1 MWKNKKMRDRIDNIE
16 IINLHSQIS
25 KILYIERDIDDRDM
39 EKLGKI
45 GRSRK
50 ERPGQQEEIEG

>member
-1 MWKNKKMRDRIDNIE
+1 MRDRIDNIE
-16 IINLHSQIS
+16 IINLNSQIS

-39 EKLGKI
+39 DKLGKI

-50 ERPGQQEEIEG
+50 ERPGQQEKIEG

>member
-25 KILYIERDIDDRDM
+25 KILYIERDIDDRGVSINNENKSTISLKILGM
-39 EKLGKI
+39 KLATN
-45 GRSRK
+45 
-50 ERPGQQEEIEG
+50 

>member
-1 MWKNKKMRDRIDNIE
+1 MRDRIDNIE
-16 IINLHSQIS
+16 IINLNSQIS

-39 EKLGKI
+39 DKLGKI

-50 ERPGQQEEIEG
+50 ERLGQQEKIER